1 MTIPAGRDFKMNF
14 KTRPGKHRFCIVNTS
29 ALRKDIIS
37 P

>member
-14 KTRPGKHRFCIVNTS
+14 KTRPEKHRFYMVKTS
-29 ALRKDIIS
+29 ALRKDITS